1 MAELSAQLFVDNT
14 LVKDGLAEARDSFI
28 ESRVDSVE
36 TFLEATYL
44 NGLELWRAHRTR
56 VVADIDSHGGLGR
69 VPRGN
74 FLSEINSIA
83 CEDGTFIPIGD
94 LFHAPLVPLELDP
107 MRPTFNTVRT
117 EQQGFARLS
126 FGGVLGIRATEG
138 AYNMTNK
145 SLFSTDVKP
154 VLDGE
159 IEPTQIAVTEG
170 VITRSCYDDE
180 ITLSG
185 LMYTTIVRPWGAKL
199 RENFAPDPVKQP
211 QQYAA
216 WVASKPIPR
225 LDLNFGASV
234 EPIRRTR
241 RHAMDI
247 YDHPDF
253 GDDFSIPAHF
263 QHMSMR
269 KLDEVGMNKML
280 RYEELLKMLWKNEF
294 GTDMPTP
301 TSQAVQPVETN
312 STNQLSLPA
321 ARI

>member
-1 MAELSAQLFVDNT
+1 MAEPDARLFVNND
-14 LVKDGLAEARDSFI
+14 LVRDGLAEARDSFI

-36 TFLEATYL
+36 AFLEASYL

-56 VVADIDSHGGLGR
+56 VVADIDSHGGFGR
-69 VPRGN
+69 VPRGA
-74 FLSEINSIA
+74 FLSEINSIVCSDGA
-83 CEDGTFIPIGD
+83 CIPIGD
-94 LFHAPLVPLELDP
+94 LFHAPLMPLVLDP

-154 VLDGE
+154 VLEGE
-159 IEPTQIAVTEG
+159 IEPTQIAITEG
-170 VITRSCYDDE
+170 VITRSCYDHE

-185 LMYTTIVRPWGAKL
+185 LMYTTIARPWGAKL
-199 RENFAPDPVKQP
+199 RENFAPDPRKQP

-241 RHAMDI
+241 RYEMD
-247 YDHPDF
+247 YDRPDF
-253 GDDFSIPAHF
+253 GDDYNIPAHF
-263 QHMSMR
+263 QHTSIR
-269 KLDEVGMNKML
+269 RLDEVGMNKML

-294 GTDMPTP
+294 GTDMPTSTGLTEQLAE
-301 TSQAVQPVETN
+301 TSSAG
-312 STNQLSLPA
+312 QLSLPA
-321 ARI
+321 AQV